1 MSKIIAYRYDTA
13 KRADDQVVRQTIDH
27 IARLTP
33 TQREAELLV
42 RAGAKDGA
50 SIRGSSVYSYLNR
63 DYAEFAWSKRKGRNL
78 YEVEIDEA
86 DVVHTADLDAFT
98 AVETAYKK
106 GHPTDMHVSRYW
118 AGATDGR
125 RVEVLASEVRVI
137 RKIKDDLER

>member
-13 KRADDQVVRQTIDH
+13 KHADDQVVRQTIDH
-27 IARLTP
+27 IERLTP

-42 RAGAKDGA
+42 RAGAKEGA
-50 SIRGSSVYSYLNR
+50 SIRSSSVYSYLNR
-63 DYAEFAWSKRKGRNL
+63 DFAQFAWSKRKGTNL
-78 YEVEIDEA
+78 YKVEIDQA
-86 DVVHTADLDAFT
+86 DVLHTADLDAFT

-106 GHPTDMHVSRYW
+106 VQPTDGHVRRYW

-137 RKIKDDLER
+137 RKIKDDSER